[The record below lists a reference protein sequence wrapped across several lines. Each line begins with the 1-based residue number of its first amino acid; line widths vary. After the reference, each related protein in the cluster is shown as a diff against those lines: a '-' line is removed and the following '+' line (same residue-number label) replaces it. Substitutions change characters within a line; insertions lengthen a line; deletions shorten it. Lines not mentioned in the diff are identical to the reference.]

1 MNAQSNSIHLKM
13 SINQP
18 SQLKNVKPSERVV
31 TYNGEVDYEKN
42 VINKPTLNG
51 KEISGEM
58 FEDDPSV
65 GSISLSEL
73 SNICNS
79 ILD

>member
-1 MNAQSNSIHLKM
+1 MSLDSNSIHLKM
-13 SINQP
+13 KLNST
-18 SQLKNVKPSERVV
+18 SQKANVKPTEKVV

-51 KEISGEM
+51 KEIVGDIT
-58 FEDDPSV
+58 EDDPSV

-73 SNICNS
+73 SNICSS

>member
-13 SINQP
+13 SINQS
-18 SQLKNVKPSERVV
+18 SQLNNVKPSEKVV

-65 GSISLSEL
+65 GSVSLSEL